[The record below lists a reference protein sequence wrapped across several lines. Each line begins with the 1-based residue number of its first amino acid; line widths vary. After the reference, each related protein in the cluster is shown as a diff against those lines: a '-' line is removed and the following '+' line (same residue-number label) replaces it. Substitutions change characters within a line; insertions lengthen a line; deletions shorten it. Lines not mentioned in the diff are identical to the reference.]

1 MSKDY
6 FLGLDLGTGSLG
18 WAVTNEKYK
27 ILRAHG
33 KVLWGVRL
41 FDNANTAEERRSFRT
56 ARRRLDRRNRRI
68 ELLQEIFSEE
78 ILTIDDGFYHRMKES
93 RYMPEDKRDRNG
105 NTPALPYALFVDA
118 GFTDKDYHQKFP
130 TIYHLRKWLMNTKE
144 TPDIRLVYLA
154 LHHMMKHRG
163 HFLFSGNLESVKD
176 FKGVFGQFIKNIT
189 EEELDFNISV
199 SENMEQ
205 IENVL
210 KDSAL
215 TRSAKKVQLTKLLGA
230 KTSCEKAFIAL
241 VTGNTVKLSD
251 LFGEE
256 ELNNCE
262 RPKLSFSDNGYEEY
276 CEIIESQL
284 GEKYFLIE
292 QAKAVYDW
300 SILVDILG
308 DNATISEAKVAVFEK
323 HKKDLNY
330 LKKLVKENLS
340 KDVYKEVFAKTEEKL
355 ANYSAYIGMCK
366 MNGKKV
372 QIEGKQ
378 CSQGDFYAYLN
389 KRIIDQIDGEEAAY
403 LKMEMERGAFLP
415 KQVTKENGVL
425 PYQVHLYELDKII
438 DNLQDKIPLLKR
450 EGKKIREI
458 FTFRIP
464 YYVGPLN
471 GIRKG
476 NDRSNWL
483 VRKNTSPIYP
493 WNFDEVVDV
502 EASAEKF
509 IRRMTNK
516 CTYLVYE
523 DVIAKNSLLYSKF
536 VVLNELNNLRLDGEL
551 ISVELKQKIYT
562 DLFQRTR
569 KVTQKKLRDFLRREG
584 IADKQVDISGIDGDF
599 KGSLTAYHDFKEK
612 LTGCDLN
619 QSDKEK
625 IILNITLF
633 GEDKKLLSKRLW
645 TMFPELTDTQIKS
658 LCSLSYKG
666 WGRLSSTFL
675 EGITAPNPETGE
687 ACSIIRCLW
696 DTNDNLMQLL
706 SEKYKFVD
714 AIEDEN
720 AKEVIADL
728 SYKHIEALS
737 VSPTV
742 KRQIW
747 QTLQVVKELSKVM
760 HTPPKRVFVEMAREK
775 TESKR
780 TESRKKQLMDLY
792 KSCKEE
798 ERQWIEKLNNTQDH
812 ILRSDK
818 LYLYYTQKGRCMY
831 SGEVIQLEDLW
842 DNRKYDIDHIY
853 PQSKVMDD
861 SLNNRVLVKKVYNAE
876 KTDNYPINAEIR
888 KKMQPFWKSLLEGRF
903 ISKEKYDRLV
913 RTTEFEPEE
922 LAGFIERQ
930 LVETRQSTKAV
941 ASILKQI
948 LPDSEIVYVK
958 AKTVSQFRQD
968 FDIIKVRDMNDLHH
982 AKDAYLNV
990 VVGNSYFIKF
1000 TKSAVWYIKEHPGRS
1015 YNLKRMFTSEDICN
1029 KKETAWVAG
1038 EAGTI
1043 KTVKTV
1049 MNKNNI
1055 LVTRRSYQVK
1065 GQLFD
1070 QQLMKKGKGQIP
1082 VKSSD
1087 DRLCNL
1093 EKYGGYNKATGTYF
1107 MLVESKDKKGNK
1119 IRTIE
1124 YVPLYLKNRI
1134 EQSEENAIEYFEK
1147 ERGMKGVKILLRQ
1160 IKVDTLFKVDGFY
1173 MWLSGRTENRLLFKG
1188 ANQLLLSVSDT
1199 ITLKKITKFLSRRK
1213 ENKNVEIVERDE
1225 ISEADLL
1232 RLYDAFLNKIRN
1244 TVYGVRLGA
1253 QEKTLTDKREKF
1265 ISLCKEEKCIVL
1277 GEILHM
1283 FQCQSVAANLTL
1295 IGGPG
1300 HAGILVMHNDI
1311 TKCNRISIINQ
1322 SSTGIYEQEID
1333 LKRL

>member
-1 MSKDY
+1 MAKDY

-18 WAVTNEKYK
+18 WAVTNDKYE
-27 ILRAHG
+27 IFRAHG
-33 KVLWGVRL
+33 KALWGVRL

-78 ILTIDDGFYHRMKES
+78 ILSIDDGFFHRLKES
-93 RYMPEDKRDRNG
+93 RYIPEDKRDRNG
-105 NTPALPYALFVDA
+105 NVPTLPYALFVDA
-118 GFTDKDYHQKFP
+118 GFTDKEYHQKFP
-130 TIYHLRKWLMNTKE
+130 TIYHLRKWLME
-144 TPDIRLVYLA
+144 TEEIPDIRLVYLA
-154 LHHMMKHRG
+154 LHYMMKHRG
-163 HFLFSGNLESVKD
+163 HFLFSGDLESVKD
-176 FKGVFGQFIKNIT
+176 FEGVFGQFIKNIT
-189 EEELDFNISV
+189 EEELDFHISV
-199 SENMEQ
+199 SGSIGQ
-205 IENVL
+205 IEKVL
-210 KDSAL
+210 SDSAL
-215 TRSAKKVQLTKLLGA
+215 TRSAKKMQLTKLLGI

-241 VTGNTVKLSD
+241 VTGNTAKLSD
-251 LFGEE
+251 LFGDA

-340 KDVYKEVFAKTEEKL
+340 KDIYKEIFVKTEEKL
-355 ANYSAYIGMCK
+355 SNYSAYIGMCK
-366 MNGKKV
+366 INGRKV

-378 CSQGDFYAYLN
+378 CDQGDFYAYLK
-389 KRIIDQIDGEEAAY
+389 KRVVEQIDGDEVEY
-403 LKMEMERGAFLP
+403 LKTEIEKGTFLP

-438 DNLQDKIPLLKR
+438 DNLQGKVPLLKR

-483 VRKNTSPIYP
+483 VRKNASPIYP
-493 WNFDEVVDV
+493 WNFDEVVDI

-509 IRRMTNK
+509 IRKMTNK
-516 CTYLVYE
+516 CTYLVHE
-523 DVIAKNSLLYSKF
+523 DVLPKNSLLYSKF
-536 VVLNELNNLRLDGEL
+536 VVLNELNNLRLNGEP
-551 ISVELKQKIYT
+551 ISVELKQMIYT

-569 KVTQKKLRDFLRREG
+569 KVTQKKLKDFLRREG
-584 IADKQVDISGIDGDF
+584 IADGQVDITGIDGDF

-612 LTGCDLN
+612 LTGCDLS

-633 GEDKKLLSKRLW
+633 GEDKKLLFKRIL
-645 TMFPELTDTQIKS
+645 TLFPDLTNIQIKS

-666 WGRLSSTFL
+666 WGRLSGTFL

-706 SEKYKFVD
+706 SEKYKFMD

-720 AKEVIADL
+720 AEEIIADL
-728 SYKHIEALS
+728 SYKYIEALS

-760 HTPPKRVFVEMAREK
+760 QNSPKRVFVEMAREK

-798 ERQWIEKLNNTQDH
+798 EKQWIEELNNTQDH
-812 ILRSDK
+812 VLRSDK

-876 KTDNYPINAEIR
+876 KTDNYPINVEIR
-888 KKMQPFWKSLLEGRF
+888 KKMQPFWKSLLEGKF

-913 RTTEFEPEE
+913 RATEFEPEE

-968 FDIIKVRDMNDLHH
+968 FDLIKVRDMNDLHH

-990 VVGNSYFIKF
+990 VVGNVYFVKF
-1000 TKSAVWYIKEHPGRS
+1000 TKSAAWYIKEHPGRS
-1015 YNLKRMFTSEDICN
+1015 YNLRRMFTSENIAN

-1043 KTVKTV
+1043 RTVKEV

-1082 VKSSD
+1082 IKSSD
-1087 DRLCNL
+1087 DRLRNL

-1134 EQSEENAIEYFEK
+1134 EQSEANAIEYFEK
-1147 ERGMKGVKILLRQ
+1147 DREMQEVKILIRQ

-1173 MWLSGRTENRLLFKG
+1173 MWLSGRTGNQLLFKG
-1188 ANQLLLSVSDT
+1188 ANQLLLSTSDT
-1199 ITLKKITKFLSRRK
+1199 VILKKIIKFLNRK
-1213 ENKNVEIVERDE
+1213 RENKNAEIVESDG
-1225 ISEADLL
+1225 ISQEDLL
-1232 RLYDAFLNKIRN
+1232 QLYDVFLDKIKN

-1253 QEKTLTDKREKF
+1253 QEKTLTDKREKY

-1311 TKCNRISIINQ
+1311 TKCQHISIINQ
-1322 SSTGIYEQEID
+1322 SPTGIYEQEID